1 LEHHKKRAYLAK
13 YLVPLDVPEEYA
25 GDPEIK
31 KLNEQYRELQA
42 EFQVSHENFET
53 VNKGS
58 LVRCIID
65 VELGRSEKGYS
76 AT

>member
-13 YLVPLDVPEEYA
+13 YLVPLDIPEEYA

-42 EFQVSHENFET
+42 EFQVTHENF
-53 VNKGS
+53 
-58 LVRCIID
+58 
-65 VELGRSEKGYS
+65 
-76 AT
+76 